1 MFKIV
6 ATVLLLLFFTTGCF
20 ISDSINNS
28 SDSISR
34 SSDSVASISRSIKS
48 VSRSIS
54 RVFTSSSKGKD
65 PKKVSYQND
74 IKETTR
80 MHIMAGMDEEA
91 FRFDIRRIAHKNGI
105 LNWESD
111 AVTYEGI
118 GQGLKKAGITPEQLA
133 SLTASL
139 GSNSPVSASLLQGYH
154 SL

>member
-1 MFKIV
+1 MFKNL
-6 ATVLLLLFFTTGCF
+6 ATFLFLFPFITGCF

-54 RVFTSSSKGKD
+54 KVFTSSSKGKE

-74 IKETTR
+74 IRETTR
-80 MHIMAGMDEEA
+80 MHIQAGMDEEA

-111 AVTYEGI
+111 SVTYEGI
-118 GQGLKKAGITPEQLA
+118 GQGLKKAGITPDELESLKTSLGKSSPVIA
-133 SLTASL
+133 SLQ
-139 GSNSPVSASLLQGYH
+139 QGYQ